1 MQTLEGLEYTPF
13 IPKALLSIAQE
24 IDKAN
29 GASYLVGGWVRD
41 ALLAE
46 ECRDFDVE
54 VYGLDQDVLLKIL
67 SQYGRPNLVGRA
79 VGVIQMAH
87 KGISLDLFC
96 SNAYPFEFSRSRL
109 SSRFHHQRDGNETSR
124 SSS

>member
-46 ECRDFDVE
+46 ECRDLTVE
-54 VYGLDQDVLLKIL
+54 VYGLDQDFLKSFL
-67 SQYGRPNLVGRA
+67 N
-79 VGVIQMAH
+79 M
-87 KGISLDLFC
+87 
-96 SNAYPFEFSRSRL
+96 
-109 SSRFHHQRDGNETSR
+109 DGQI
-124 SSS
+124 